1 MWAALGARARCTIL
15 HCCFLFFFGGGVF
28 WGGGPGGLIMF
39 LAGRLTRYSLG
50 LAATL
55 STLLL
60 HCTLSHAINFFFNL
74 QDTLDF
80 CIVVSCFFL
89 GGFGGEA
96 NNVLG
101 WPSYNIFSW
110 TCCYAI
116 HSSLALYLATRYQL
130 SGGLRTFLAGRLT
143 RYSLGLAAT
152 LSTLLLHCTLKIAD
166 IRKERW
172 PSQNEPRC
180 AINDPAMDV
189 APNNFAVFSKRI
201 DVTPCRSDEETS

>member
-1 MWAALGARARCTIL
+1 M
-15 HCCFLFFFGGGVF
+15 GG
-28 WGGGPGGLIMF
+28 
-39 LAGRLTRYSLG
+39 
-50 LAATL
+50 
-55 STLLL
+55 
-60 HCTLSHAINFFFNL
+60 
-74 QDTLDF
+74 
-80 CIVVSCFFL
+80 
-89 GGFGGEA
+89 A

-101 WPSYNIFSW
+101 WPSYKIFSW

-130 SGGLRTFLAGRLT
+130 SGGLITFLAGRLT

-189 APNNFAVFSKRI
+189 ASNNF
-201 DVTPCRSDEETS
+201 PCSPKELMSHLVDLMKKHHDFQ